1 VKSFTSVERFS
12 TYSNGGYLM
21 NTSEK
26 LAYIKPQ
33 LTEVG
38 SFEEVTLGGS
48 SGASLDASFPTG
60 TPFADLTFS

>member
-1 VKSFTSVERFS
+1 
-12 TYSNGGYLM
+12 M
-21 NTSEK
+21 NTSAK

-38 SFEEVTLGGS
+38 SFEEMTLGGAT
-48 SGASLDASFPTG
+48 GASLDAAFPSG